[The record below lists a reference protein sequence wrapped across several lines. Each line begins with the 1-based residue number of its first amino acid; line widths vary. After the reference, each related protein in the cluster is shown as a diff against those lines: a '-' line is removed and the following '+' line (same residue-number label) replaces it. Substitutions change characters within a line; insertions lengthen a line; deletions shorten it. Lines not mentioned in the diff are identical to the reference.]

1 MAGNS
6 AEPGRSV
13 TSKVVA
19 ILLTFHNGN
28 EHSLTEIAQLTCL
41 PISATH
47 RLVTE
52 LAGWGVLE
60 RTEDSRFC
68 VGLPSRRWA
77 AEGRIPRPSSN
88 RPGECSKTSSPP
100 PGRVRGSGSSPRAAS
115 PISRNDPITAR

>member
-6 AEPGRSV
+6 VDPGRTV

-19 ILLTFHNGN
+19 ILLTFLDGN

-41 PISATH
+41 PLTTAH

-60 RTEDSRFC
+60 RTEKSGFQ
-68 VGLPSRRWA
+68 VGLPIQAMGQWH
-77 AEGRIPRPSSN
+77 
-88 RPGECSKTSSPP
+88 
-100 PGRVRGSGSSPRAAS
+100 
-115 PISRNDPITAR
+115 